1 MPSVK
6 IPRKST
12 ATDMTPFV
20 DVAFLILSFFMLAT
34 KFKPPEPA
42 QITTPRSVS
51 TDKLQDE
58 NAVHVDFD
66 SAGRVFFSMSVK
78 KEDDQKLKR
87 EVIEKINTAR
97 NLGLTETE
105 KRSFEKN
112 TMVGVPFKD
121 LKALL
126 GAPMESRNG
135 MHQAGIPTDSANN
148 ELADWV
154 RAAKTTFI
162 DRQAQNPGEKFE
174 VFYMIK
180 GDNNAK
186 YPQFDGVIEAM
197 RRNDQFRFKLVT
209 DPEDAPAGTEL
220 YRVRQFLKPKG

>member
-51 TDKLQDE
+51 ADKLE
-58 NAVHVDFD
+58 ETNHVTIDFD
-66 SAGRVFFSMSVK
+66 STGRIFFTIGVK
-78 KEDDQKLKR
+78 KEDPDGIIKR
-87 EVIEKINTAR
+87 NLIEKLNTQR
-97 NLGLTETE
+97 NLGLTNEE
-105 KRSFEKN
+105 MKN
-112 TMVGVPFKD
+112 FQRNTTVGVPFAE

-126 GAPMESRNG
+126 ARPVEQRTSV
-135 MHQAGIPTDSANN
+135 HQKGIPADSTNN
-148 ELADWV
+148 ELADWIG
-154 RAAKTTFI
+154 AAKLTFYEY
-162 DRQAQNPGEKFE
+162 DKKMP

-180 GDNNAK
+180 GDNKAK
-186 YPQFDGVIEAM
+186 FPQFNGILEAM
-197 RRNDQFRFKLVT
+197 RKNDQFSFKLVT
-209 DPEDAPAGTEL
+209 DPEDAPEGTEL
-220 YRVRQFLKPKG
+220 YTQRQTGSKKK